1 MSPVVFCPIPVPPG
15 GIIALGDALDVLSHI
30 CSQRWS
36 ARSMA
41 CTCSLTCSSP
51 SAGGLAPEF
60 SPEQRLNSSPSR
72 FCMRIKCPNDET
84 ALSSGG
90 GSGEA
95 DASAVMNGPP
105 SPTATKARGIGTPYI
120 RSSMPP

>member
-1 MSPVVFCPIPVPPG
+1 MSPVDFCPISVPLG
-15 GIIALGDALDVLSHI
+15 GISVPGDALDVLSHI

-72 FCMRIKCPNDET
+72 VCMRIKCPNDET
-84 ALSSGG
+84 ALSSVGI
-90 GSGEA
+90 SGEA
-95 DASAVMNGPP
+95 DASALMSGPP

-120 RSSMPP
+120 RSPMPP